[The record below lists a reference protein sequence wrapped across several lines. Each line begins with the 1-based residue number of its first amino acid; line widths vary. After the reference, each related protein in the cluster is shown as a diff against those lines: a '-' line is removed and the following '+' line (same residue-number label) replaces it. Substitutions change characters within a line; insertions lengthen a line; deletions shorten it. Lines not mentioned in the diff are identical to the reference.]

1 MNLLVKFNLIFIVVL
16 GTGLAVASISARRY
30 LQEAARNESIQ
41 DARMMLET
49 TLATRDYTQ
58 KQIRPLLQKLQ
69 RLDHTFNAQSI
80 PSYSAVQVLGF
91 LHNDYPGYGYREA
104 TLNPTNLG
112 DRAVDWEADVVQNFR
127 NDKSQKEMWG
137 TRDTPR
143 GPSLYL
149 ARPLVATRECLECHG
164 VPRDAP
170 AAMLVTY
177 GSSNGFGWKVNE
189 VIGARIVSVPMSL
202 SLAVAADAFQQ
213 LMIWSAGFTIA
224 VLALLNVG
232 LYFVVVRPVTAM
244 SSAAEAISKGNFGIP
259 ELSADG
265 ADEIS
270 RLAAS
275 FNLVRRSLEKAM
287 GMLRK
292 DQGV

>member
-16 GTGLAVASISARRY
+16 GAGLAVASISARTY
-30 LQEAARNESIQ
+30 LREAARNESIQ

-58 KQIRPLLQKLQ
+58 KQIRPLLQTLQ
-69 RLDHTFNAQSI
+69 RRDHTFYAQSV
-80 PSYSAVQVLGF
+80 PSYSALQVLNF

-104 TLNPTNLG
+104 TLNPTNPS
-112 DRAVDWEADVVQNFR
+112 DRAVDWETDVVQYFR

-137 TRDTPR
+137 TRDTPK

-149 ARPLVATRECLECHG
+149 ARPLVARQECLECHG
-164 VPRDAP
+164 VPRSAP
-170 AAMLVTY
+170 AAMLAAY
-177 GSSNGFGWKVNE
+177 GSNNGFGWKVDE
-189 VIGARIVSVPMSL
+189 VIGARIVSIPMAL
-202 SLAVAADAFQQ
+202 SLAVAADEFRK

-259 ELSADG
+259 ELPANG
-265 ADEIS
+265 RDEIS

-275 FNLVRRSLEKAM
+275 FNLIRRSLEKAM
-287 GMLRK
+287 GMLK
-292 DQGV
+292 KGPGA